1 MASVFEILSQNNY
14 DPLNPVKSL
23 IADEKAKLGLPTYV
37 PYTEDFQFG
46 TSESPTQTI
55 YNPRKLELEAERAKL
70 NSSNNNI
77 NLVHSQKGRIDSQE
91 DRLKPLSKDDI
102 SSLASINPV
111 DYAEMGSGGP
121 GTAADDQRVHEAAY
135 IAEKIKAEWKKG
147 FKNLVDEKS
156 KSSTSKA
163 NAAVAA
169 AQAQSSDLKRKDLL
183 AVKNQ

>member
-55 YNPRKLELEAERAKL
+55 YNPRKLELEDERAKL

-91 DRLKPLSKDDI
+91 DNESYDI
-102 SSLASINPV
+102 STLGNDKVTFAGVNDQYYDDNNVPKMSLVPEKEINTNNA
-111 DYAEMGSGGP
+111 DY
-121 GTAADDQRVHEAAY
+121 
-135 IAEKIKAEWKKG
+135 
-147 FKNLVDEKS
+147 
-156 KSSTSKA
+156 TS
-163 NAAVAA
+163 NVG
-169 AQAQSSDLKRKDLL
+169 D
-183 AVKNQ
+183 